1 MKLLSALF
9 EVTAYS
15 AVLFA
20 AVMGFKLAFKSRLS
34 PALHFALWFLVIA
47 RLCIPVTVESDFHFF
62 AASKPGGEA
71 ELQVPVPEAPEER
84 TTAFTGGEAISDAPS
99 GEAPAPASAAA
110 AIPAAAPKRKP
121 VSSWADALT
130 ALWIAGMAFRAAR
143 LLFSERSM
151 RRAVA
156 HNTLPT
162 DARMRDI
169 YDACCAELGIAHKL
183 PLQSM
188 AGIYSPA
195 LTVSLKPMIL
205 LPANITDTL
214 SEAQLAYALRHE
226 FMHYRRR
233 DHLLALLL
241 LLLTCV
247 YWFNPVVWLMKRE
260 LMKDMETAC
269 DSAVTA
275 RLNGAERRE
284 YAMTLLALFSQPYRV
299 NSVLGMALSSAEKD
313 AERRVRGLFLAR
325 RSKAAIKALTPWRVI
340 S

>member
-71 ELQVPVPEAPEER
+71 ELQAPVPEAPEER
-84 TTAFTGGEAISDAPS
+84 TTAFTGGEAFSNTPS
-99 GEAPAPASAAA
+99 VEAPAPAPAAA

-169 YDACCAELGIAHKL
+169 YDACCAELGIAHQIAAAKH
-183 PLQSM
+183 
-188 AGIYSPA
+188 GGN
-195 LTVSLKPMIL
+195 IL
-205 LPANITDTL
+205 
-214 SEAQLAYALRHE
+214 
-226 FMHYRRR
+226 
-233 DHLLALLL
+233 
-241 LLLTCV
+241 
-247 YWFNPVVWLMKRE
+247 
-260 LMKDMETAC
+260 AC
-269 DSAVTA
+269 TY
-275 RLNGAERRE
+275 G
-284 YAMTLLALFSQPYRV
+284 
-299 NSVLGMALSSAEKD
+299 
-313 AERRVRGLFLAR
+313 
-325 RSKAAIKALTPWRVI
+325 
-340 S
+340 

>member
-1 MKLLSALF
+1 MKLLSVLF

-71 ELQVPVPEAPEER
+71 ELQAPVPEAPEER
-84 TTAFTGGEAISDAPS
+84 TTAFTGGEAFSNTPS
-99 GEAPAPASAAA
+99 VEAPAPAPAAA
-110 AIPAAAPKRKP
+110 AIPAAVPKRKP

-162 DARMRDI
+162 DARTRDI

-226 FMHYRRR
+226 LMHYRRR

-284 YAMTLLALFSQPYRV
+284 YA
-299 NSVLGMALSSAEKD
+299 LS
-313 AERRVRGLFLAR
+313 L
-325 RSKAAIKALTPWRVI
+325 IHI
-340 S
+340 